1 VPRAGGQTVGR
12 GAVVIRPA
20 GQNPNSARNR
30 PTLAQGIIKE
40 YALDTYLLTWIE
52 AFLFDR
58 KAQNLAKGTL
68 DFYRRHLNLFIK
80 FCDSQ
85 VVTQIDQLDPRL
97 LRQYMIWLE
106 EKGHNPGGI
115 SAAYRSLRA
124 FLFWWEDEV
133 EPEDWKNP
141 IRKVKAPKVALESLE
156 PVPLD
161 TVKALSESCLKNTF
175 TGIRD
180 RGIFLTLLD
189 TGARA
194 GEFLSINLEDINPIT
209 GEILIRQGK
218 GRKPRTVFIGQKSR
232 KAIRQYLRLRI
243 SYLSAL
249 WVTNDQTERLTY
261 NGLKSMVVRRS
272 RSAGVKTPALH
283 AFRRQFALSCLRSGM
298 NVYYLQNLMGHSDLQ
313 VLNRYLKQTTKDVS
327 DAHRQAGPVDNS
339 L

>member
-1 VPRAGGQTVGR
+1 M
-12 GAVVIRPA
+12 
-20 GQNPNSARNR
+20 NR
-30 PTLAQGIIKE
+30 STITHGIIKISNQ
-40 YALDTYLLTWIE
+40 DTYLLTWIE

-58 KAQNLAKGTL
+58 KAQNLSKGTL
-68 DFYRRHLNLFIK
+68 DFYRRHLNIFIK

-85 VVTQIDQLDPRL
+85 VISQIDQLDPITIRK
-97 LRQYMIWLE
+97 YVIWLE

-124 FLFWWEDEV
+124 FLYWWEDEV
-133 EPEDWKNP
+133 EPEEWKNP
-141 IRKVKAPKVALESLE
+141 IRKVKAPKVGLEPLE

-161 TVKALSESCLKNTF
+161 TVKALCDACPKNTF

-180 RGIFLTLLD
+180 KAIFLSLLD

-194 GEFLSINLEDINPIT
+194 SEFLNMDLEDINPVT
-209 GEILIRQGK
+209 GEILIREGK

-232 KAIRQYLRLRI
+232 KALRKYLRLRNDD
-243 SYLSAL
+243 LLAL
-249 WVTNDQTERLTY
+249 WVTNDQTERFTY
-261 NGLKSMVVRRS
+261 YGLKSMVVRRS
-272 RSAGVKTPALH
+272 RSAEVKTPALH

-298 NVYYLQNLMGHSDLQ
+298 NVYHLQNLMGHSDLQ

>member
-1 VPRAGGQTVGR
+1 M
-12 GAVVIRPA
+12 
-20 GQNPNSARNR
+20 NR
-30 PTLAQGIIKE
+30 PTIAQTIIKE

-58 KAQNLAKGTL
+58 KAQNLAKGTI
-68 DFYRRHLNLFIK
+68 DFYRSHLNLFIK

-85 VVTQIDQLDPRL
+85 VITQIDQLDPNL
-97 LRQYMIWLE
+97 IRQYMIWLE
-106 EKGHNPGGI
+106 EKGHNPGGV

-124 FLFWWEDEV
+124 FLYWWEEEL
-133 EPEDWKNP
+133 EPEGWKNP
-141 IRKVKAPKVALESLE
+141 IRKVKAPKVGIEPLE
-156 PVPLD
+156 PVALD
-161 TVKALSESCLKNTF
+161 TVKALCEACPKTTF
-175 TGIRD
+175 TGVRD
-180 RGIFLTLLD
+180 KAIFLSLLD

-194 GEFLSINLEDINPIT
+194 SEFLNMDLEDINPIT
-209 GEILIRQGK
+209 GEILIREGK

-232 KAIRQYLRLRI
+232 KALRKYLRLRNND
-243 SYLSAL
+243 LLAL

-261 NGLKSMVVRRS
+261 YGLKSMVVRRS

-298 NVYYLQNLMGHSDLQ
+298 NVYYLQTLMGHSDLQ

-327 DAHRQAGPVDNS
+327 DAHRQAGPVDNC

>member
-1 VPRAGGQTVGR
+1 M
-12 GAVVIRPA
+12 
-20 GQNPNSARNR
+20 NS
-30 PTLAQGIIKE
+30 PTIAQGIIQKF
-40 YALDTYLLTWIE
+40 ALDTYLLTWIE

-68 DFYRRHLNLFIK
+68 DFYRRHLNLFIT

-85 VVTQIDQLDPRL
+85 VVTQIDQLDPNL
-97 LRQYMIWLE
+97 IRQYMIWLE

-124 FLFWWEDEV
+124 FLYWWEDEV
-133 EPEDWKNP
+133 EPEGWKNP
-141 IRKVKAPKVALESLE
+141 IRKVKAPKVALGPLE
-156 PVPLD
+156 PVSID
-161 TVKALSESCLKNTF
+161 TVKALCEACPKNTF

-180 RGIFLTLLD
+180 RAIFLSLLD

-194 GEFLSINLEDINPIT
+194 SEFLNMNLDDINPIT
-209 GEILIRQGK
+209 GEILIREGK
-218 GRKPRTVFIGQKSR
+218 GRKPRNVFIGQKSR
-232 KAIRQYLRLRI
+232 KALRKYLRLHNDDH
-243 SYLSAL
+243 LAL
-249 WVTNDQTERLTY
+249 WVTDDQTERLTY
-261 NGLKSMVVRRS
+261 YGLKSMVVRRS

-298 NVYYLQNLMGHSDLQ
+298 NVYHLQNLMGHSDLQ

-327 DAHRQAGPVDNS
+327 YAHRQAGPVDNS